1 MPLSKYK
8 CPKCGENRLDHL
20 FCLRDKLLCST
31 CDTMFDFDM
40 TIAGNTAITEMM
52 AGIWLRLT
60 AQDTAHTI

>member
-1 MPLSKYK
+1 
-8 CPKCGENRLDHL
+8 
-20 FCLRDKLLCST
+20 
-31 CDTMFDFDM
+31 MFDFDM